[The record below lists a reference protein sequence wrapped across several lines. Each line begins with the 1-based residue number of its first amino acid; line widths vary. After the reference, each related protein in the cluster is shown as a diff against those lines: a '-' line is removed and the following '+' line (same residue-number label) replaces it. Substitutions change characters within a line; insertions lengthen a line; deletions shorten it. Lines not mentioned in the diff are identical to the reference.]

1 MRKFFVL
8 CTLGAALCIAA
19 PGLAQE
25 REEPILTVD
34 SAAFNDGAESALA
47 QLAARGF
54 DQGLATPELGSL
66 STAQLSALAATI
78 RLETPIPNVALGERG
93 VVYDVILQPGHY
105 GRTTGAVGTSGA
117 LVSERA
123 LVAYI
128 TGRVATDLRARGLN
142 VLVVS
147 ADRHLRDDRNTQAFD
162 GLKARVF
169 LSIHADGSVQPCR
182 TGPSLAY
189 HGDNSIL
196 AMHAIGFG
204 LSTALGYDY
213 AVFMRDNF
221 TANSANYYMF
231 RRVEAEALTGLLEI
245 GELTC
250 PGTENDLIASS
261 DKIAT
266 NVARAL
272 AFIVET
278 TAN

>member
-1 MRKFFVL
+1 MRNL
-8 CTLGAALCIAA
+8 LAACTLGLTLCAFAPAA
-19 PGLAQE
+19 AQE
-25 REEPILTVD
+25 EPVVTQNSDAFTQSAD
-34 SAAFNDGAESALA
+34 SALQ

-66 STAQLSALAATI
+66 STEQLSALAATI
-78 RLETPIPNVALGERG
+78 RLETPIPNVTRGERG
-93 VVYDVILQPGHY
+93 VMYDVILQPGHY
-105 GRTTGAVGTSGA
+105 RRTTGLVGTSGA

-123 LVAYI
+123 LMGYI
-128 TGRVATDLRARGLN
+128 VGRVAADLRGRGLN

-147 ADRHLRDDRNTQAFD
+147 ADQYLRDDRTTPAFD

-169 LSIHADGSVQPCR
+169 LSIHADGSVQPCA

-189 HGDNSIL
+189 HGDNSML
-196 AMHAIGFG
+196 AMHAIGFA

-213 AVFMRDNF
+213 ADFRRDNF
-221 TANSANYYMF
+221 TVNSANYYMF
-231 RRVEAEALTGLLEI
+231 RRVEAPTLTGLLEI

-250 PGTENDLIASS
+250 PATERDLVASS

-272 AFIVET
+272 SFIVET
-278 TAN
+278 SAN